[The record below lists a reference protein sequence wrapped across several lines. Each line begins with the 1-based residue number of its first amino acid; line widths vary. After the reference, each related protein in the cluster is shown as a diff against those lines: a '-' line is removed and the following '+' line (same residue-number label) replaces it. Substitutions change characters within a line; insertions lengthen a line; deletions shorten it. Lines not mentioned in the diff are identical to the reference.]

1 MTPEALILTSDFELS
16 HMVRVAVERFGITA
30 GVALGTTDALK
41 NLERNKFD
49 LVIVDC
55 SDLDQGCAALRNMR
69 LNRTHRSAVSIAI
82 VGNRSHT
89 KHVSNSGANFVVSHA
104 NYEVEIIATLRSAYG
119 LVLRERGRYNRFPSA
134 SAINIRLGALVVDG
148 RIRNISQGGLC
159 ISGIENPL
167 QGHVQVR
174 FALEDGKIPILASG
188 RVAWQRHGLIG
199 IEFVNMTK
207 ASRSEL
213 EEWLAEQFEIQ
224 TKVRPKV
231 AIVTSNSGEGEFT
244 SIDSTQLVTV
254 PKGEAHPI
262 VTAIIRGGPV
272 RARCSSCQATI
283 TFGNTISSPLEQERK
298 LREAFASHLD
308 EKHAGELA
316 PSLIT
321 SSTTSGKQN

>member
-1 MTPEALILTSDFELS
+1 MTPEALILSSDSELS

-30 GVALGTTDALK
+30 GIALHASDALK
-41 NLERNKFD
+41 HLERNKFD

-55 SDLDQGCAALRNMR
+55 SDLDQGCTALRKMR
-69 LNRTHRSAVSIAI
+69 LSRTHRSAVSIAI
-82 VGNRSHT
+82 VGDRGHA
-89 KHVSNSGANFVVSHA
+89 KYVSDSGANFVVSHA
-104 NYEVEIIATLRSAYG
+104 NYEVEIMATLRSAYG

-167 QGHVQVR
+167 QGQVQVR

-188 RVAWQRHGLIG
+188 RVAWQRDGLIG
-199 IEFVNMTK
+199 IEFVTMTK

-254 PKGEAHPI
+254 PKGEVHP
-262 VTAIIRGGPV
+262 
-272 RARCSSCQATI
+272 
-283 TFGNTISSPLEQERK
+283 
-298 LREAFASHLD
+298 
-308 EKHAGELA
+308 
-316 PSLIT
+316 
-321 SSTTSGKQN
+321 